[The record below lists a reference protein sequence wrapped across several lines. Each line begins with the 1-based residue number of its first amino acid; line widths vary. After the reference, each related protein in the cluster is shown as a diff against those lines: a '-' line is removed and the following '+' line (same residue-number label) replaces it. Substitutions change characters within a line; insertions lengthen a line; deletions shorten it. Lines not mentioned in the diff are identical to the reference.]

1 VADNG
6 NIRRIV
12 RPGIPLNPVTE
23 ADMKQTNNK
32 LSLRLDALRIDSF
45 TTGAAGAG
53 PRGTVRANQ
62 EPTEVGAY
70 AATRA
75 GEATC
80 AYNTCSCWTWYDAS
94 CPPDTVCI
102 G

>member
-1 VADNG
+1 
-6 NIRRIV
+6 
-12 RPGIPLNPVTE
+12 
-23 ADMKQTNNK
+23 MKRTNNK

-45 TTGAAGAG
+45 TTEAATAG

-62 EPTEVGAY
+62 ELPEVGAY
-70 AATRA
+70 ATRPGA
-75 GEATC
+75 ATC